1 MPYTLMIADNY
12 HYMDP
17 DEIAKGETF
26 ETLEGA
32 IEAAKA
38 IVEEFLERGF
48 EPGMTAEALFRG
60 YTMYGED
67 PYILSPGTGKVPF
80 SAWDYAKKRCE
91 ELCPP
96 HHPGKG

>member
-1 MPYTLMIADNY
+1 MPFKLMVADNY

-17 DEIAKGETF
+17 DEVAGGETF

-38 IVEEFLERGF
+38 IVDGFLKTGYS
-48 EPGMTAEALFRG
+48 PGMKADALFRG

-67 PYILSPGTGKVPF
+67 PFIVVPGSGKVPF
-80 SAWDYAKKRCE
+80 SAWDYARKRCE
-91 ELCPP
+91 ELCTGDA
-96 HHPGKG
+96 GKG